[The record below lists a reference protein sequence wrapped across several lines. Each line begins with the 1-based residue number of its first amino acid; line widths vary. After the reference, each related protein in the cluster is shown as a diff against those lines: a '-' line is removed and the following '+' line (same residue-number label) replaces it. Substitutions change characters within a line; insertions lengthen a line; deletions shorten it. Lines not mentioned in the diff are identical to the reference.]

1 MLLMLRL
8 SLISLCLILPLAAHA
23 EEKVKDELAYSL
35 GTEIGQ
41 RLKSELPDLQV
52 EDLIKGLNQAYK
64 GQPLA
69 MDQKRID
76 ELVAQHDDAINQR
89 AEEAGTEEAKRIET
103 RFLVNEKTRYGVKE
117 LPGGVLVTVIRQGTG
132 PQPKENSEVQ
142 VRYIGKLAD
151 GSTFDEQQT
160 PQWFK
165 LSSVIPGWRTALTQM
180 PVGSQW
186 RIVVPS
192 TQAYGDEGAGDLIP
206 PYSPLV
212 FEVTLEATR

>member
-1 MLLMLRL
+1 MLRL
-8 SLISLCLILPLAAHA
+8 SLLSLCLLLPLAAHA
-23 EEKVKDELAYSL
+23 EDKVKDELAYSL
-35 GTEIGQ
+35 GTEIGN
-41 RLKSELPDLQV
+41 RLKSELPDLQID
-52 EDLIKGLNQAYK
+52 DLIKGLNQSYK
-64 GQPLA
+64 GEPLA
-69 MDQKRID
+69 MDQKKID
-76 ELVAQHDDAINQR
+76 ELVAQH
-89 AEEAGTEEAKRIET
+89 EEAIDQQEGSSNVEAARQAET

-132 PQPKENSEVQ
+132 PQPKADGQVQ
-142 VRYIGKLAD
+142 VRYIGKLPD
-151 GSTFDEQQT
+151 SSTFDEQQT

-192 TQAYGDEGAGDLIP
+192 SQAYGDEGAGDLIP

>member
-1 MLLMLRL
+1 MLRL
-8 SLISLCLILPLAAHA
+8 SLLSLCLLLPLAAHA
-23 EEKVKDELAYSL
+23 EDKVKDELAYSL
-35 GTEIGQ
+35 GTEIGN
-41 RLKSELPDLQV
+41 RLKSELPDLQID
-52 EDLIKGLNQAYK
+52 DLIKGLNQSYK
-64 GQPLA
+64 GEPLA
-69 MDQKRID
+69 MDQKKID
-76 ELVAQHDDAINQR
+76 ELVAQH
-89 AEEAGTEEAKRIET
+89 EEAIDQQEESSNVEAAKQAET

-132 PQPKENSEVQ
+132 PQPKADGQVQ
-142 VRYIGKLAD
+142 VRYIGKLPD

-192 TQAYGDEGAGDLIP
+192 SQAYGDEGAGDLIP

>member
-1 MLLMLRL
+1 MLRL
-8 SLISLCLILPLAAHA
+8 SLLSLCLLLPLAAHA
-23 EEKVKDELAYSL
+23 EDKVKDELVYSL
-35 GTEIGQ
+35 GTEIGN
-41 RLKSELPDLQV
+41 RLKSELPDLQID
-52 EDLIKGLNQAYK
+52 DLIKGLNQSYK
-64 GQPLA
+64 GEPLA
-69 MDQKRID
+69 MDQKKID
-76 ELVAQHDDAINQR
+76 ELVAQH
-89 AEEAGTEEAKRIET
+89 EEAIDQQEGSSNVEAARQAET

-132 PQPKENSEVQ
+132 PQPKADGQVQ
-142 VRYIGKLAD
+142 VRYIGKLPD
-151 GSTFDEQQT
+151 SSTFDEQQT

-192 TQAYGDEGAGDLIP
+192 SQAYGDEGAGDLIP